1 MLGILGQA
9 GHQGAHWLLI
19 CLEIMK
25 LFFKPADTSEKKQT
39 VELDINPDEFVE
51 HIRSRVS
58 KKGLECHKLIYKGQ
72 TLKDDRS
79 FKSYHIP
86 VGATIIIQEAH
97 YGQYLPQG
105 PNAAKRGLEEVEDVE
120 GPAVEPPAK
129 KPAVEKAPA
138 VVEHVNEADIE
149 ELGVRVA
156 SFGEKGMRRQMED
169 EHLICSSLRLLNPG
183 LPEERDYAVFA
194 IFDGHGGK
202 AVAGFVKTYV
212 ASEIAN
218 ALAQVPEESWG
229 DKALKK
235 AVESAFKRL
244 DSRIATELPGCY
256 DGSTAVVLL
265 ANKETVICA
274 NLGDSM
280 AYLCRRT
287 PEGETQSIPLIQRQ
301 HKCWVMKEKE
311 RILRAGGTVEN
322 GRVNGV
328 LEVSR
333 AFGDITLKKYGVL
346 VTPEYMKFKIDR
358 ARDVFVILGCDG
370 FWNAWAPQEAV
381 EHTLEQLGEEEQR
394 AKEEGEGTPNLRSV
408 CKALVRHVIEEK
420 KSQDNVSVLI
430 CQLGS

>member
-1 MLGILGQA
+1 
-9 GHQGAHWLLI
+9 
-19 CLEIMK
+19 MK
-25 LFFKPADTSEKKQT
+25 LFFKPAESADKKQT

-51 HIRSRVS
+51 HIRSRVE
-58 KKGLECHKLIYKGQ
+58 KKGVECHKLIFKGQ
-72 TLKDDRS
+72 TLRDDRS
-79 FKSYHIP
+79 FKSYNIP
-86 VGATIIIQEAH
+86 QGATVIIQEAH
-97 YGQYLPQG
+97 YGQYLPKG
-105 PNAAKRGLEEVEDVE
+105 PSEGKRPLEEDEE
-120 GPAVEPPAK
+120 GPELQPPAK
-129 KPAVEKAPA
+129 KPATEKPMMQ

-149 ELGVRVA
+149 EVGVRVA

-202 AVAGFVKTYV
+202 AVAGFVKTYI

-218 ALAQVPEESWG
+218 ALNMVPAESWG
-229 DKALKK
+229 DKAIKK

-256 DGSTAVVLL
+256 DGSTAIVLL
-265 ANKETVICA
+265 CNKTTVICA

-287 PEGETQSIPLIQRQ
+287 PEGEIQSIPLIQRQ

-346 VTPEYMKFKIDR
+346 VTPEYMKFSIDR
-358 ARDVFVILGCDG
+358 ARDVFVLLGCDG

-381 EHTLEQLGEEEQR
+381 EHCLEQLGEEEQR
-394 AKEEGEGTPNLRSV
+394 SKDEGEERPNLRMV
-408 CKALVRHVIEEK
+408 CKSIVRHVIEEK

-430 CQLGS
+430 TQLGT

>member
-1 MLGILGQA
+1 
-9 GHQGAHWLLI
+9 
-19 CLEIMK
+19 MK
-25 LFFKPADTSEKKQT
+25 LFFKPAESTDKKQT
-39 VELDINPDEFVE
+39 LELDINPDEFVE
-51 HIRSRVS
+51 HIRSRVE
-58 KKGLECHKLIYKGQ
+58 KKGLECHKLIFKGQ
-72 TLKDDRS
+72 TLRDDRS

-86 VGATIIIQEAH
+86 VGATLIIH
-97 YGQYLPQG
+97 DTSYGQYLPQG
-105 PNAAKRGLEEVEDVE
+105 PQATKRGLEEDEE
-120 GPAVEPPAK
+120 GPEQQPPAK
-129 KPAVEKAPA
+129 KPATEATPQ

-149 ELGVRVA
+149 EVGVRVA
-156 SFGEKGMRRQMED
+156 SYGEKGMRRQMED
-169 EHLICSSLRLLNPG
+169 EHLICSSLRLLNPS
-183 LPEERDYAVFA
+183 LPEDRDYAIFA

-202 AVAGFVKTYV
+202 AVAGFVKTYI
-212 ASEIAN
+212 ASEMAN
-218 ALAQVPEESWG
+218 ALAQVPQEDWG
-229 DKALKK
+229 DKAIKK
-235 AVESAFKRL
+235 AIESAFKRL

-265 ANKETVICA
+265 TNKETVICA

-280 AYLCRRT
+280 AYLCRRNA
-287 PEGETQSIPLIQRQ
+287 EGEVQSIPLIQRQ

-311 RILRAGGTVEN
+311 RILKAGGTVEN

-358 ARDVFVILGCDG
+358 AKDVFVLLGCDG

-381 EHTLEQLGEEEQR
+381 EHTLEQLGEEEER
-394 AKEEGEGTPNLRSV
+394 AREEGEGAPNIRTV
-408 CKALVRHVIEEK
+408 CKSIVRHVIEEK